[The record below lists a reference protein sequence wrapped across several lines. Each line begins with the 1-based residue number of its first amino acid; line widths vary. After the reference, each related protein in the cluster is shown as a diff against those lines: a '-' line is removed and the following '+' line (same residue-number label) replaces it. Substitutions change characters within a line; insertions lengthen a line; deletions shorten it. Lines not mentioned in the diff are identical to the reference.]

1 MVVSMVQSSD
11 PSKMDVKTKIEKAN
25 KKLEELSNLKQKV
38 DELKKDL
45 ESTKIEAI
53 KTAIKEAQEETDTSS
68 ANKKAEAALKLFE
81 DYEGYKSDIWKIYQ
95 PKIWKWGWAFEILLG
110 IAALVVII
118 FKIPSV
124 PPEIFYWALLGAIA
138 YIVFSISIHYKDEEL
153 DIVQLFFST
162 ARIIQAP
169 ILAGA
174 VYLALTNLGQTQ
186 ELVQNINQTIIQGA
200 NMTSANITFANTT
213 QLIKPTGTQPEP
225 SGTLKLVSMLVGL
238 FTESAVGFLRTLAKK
253 LLPESPDK

>member
-1 MVVSMVQSSD
+1 MVVSMVESSD
-11 PSKMDVKTKIEKAN
+11 PSKMDVKAKIEKAN

-38 DELKKDL
+38 DELK
-45 ESTKIEAI
+45 IEDI
-53 KTAIKEAQEETDTSS
+53 KTAIEEAEKETDISE

-81 DYEGYKSDIWKIYQ
+81 DSEGYKSEIWKIYQ
-95 PKIWKWGWAFEILLG
+95 PDIWKWGLGFEILLG
-110 IAALVVII
+110 IVALFVIRQI
-118 FKIPSV
+118 ASV
-124 PPEIFYWALLGAIA
+124 PAEIYYWALLGAIA
-138 YIVFSISIHYKDEEL
+138 YIVFSISIHYRDEEL

-213 QLIKPTGTQPEP
+213 QIIKPTGTQPEA

>member
-1 MVVSMVQSSD
+1 MVQSSD
-11 PSKMDVKTKIEKAN
+11 PSKTDIKKKIEKAN

-45 ESTKIEAI
+45 EPTNIEAI
-53 KTAIKEAQEETDTSS
+53 KTAIREAEEETDTSL

-81 DYEGYKSDIWKIYQ
+81 DYEGHESDIWKIYQ
-95 PKIWKWGWAFEILLG
+95 PKIWKWGWGCEILLG
-110 IAALVVII
+110 IVALGVL
-118 FKIPSV
+118 FKITSV
-124 PPEIFYWALLGAIA
+124 PTEIYYWALLGAIA

-174 VYLALTNLGQTQ
+174 VYLALSNLGSTQ
-186 ELVQNINQTIIQGA
+186 ELVFQINQTVIQSA
-200 NMTSANITFANTT
+200 NMTPENITFANTT
-213 QLIKPTGTQPEP
+213 QFIRPIGTQQEP
-225 SGTLKLVSMLVGL
+225 SGTLKLVSVLVGL
-238 FTESAVGFLRTLAKK
+238 FTESAVGFLRTFAKK